1 MNSSRRFTTVTEEKI
16 RQMNEEAI
24 LLQTQNQPVW
34 LIVKQLSPSV
44 LVPCDLDI
52 LKLTGSVNI
61 NN

>member
-1 MNSSRRFTTVTEEKI
+1 MNSSRRFTTVTEEEI
-16 RQMNEEAI
+16 RQTNEEAI

-34 LIVKQLSPSV
+34 LILKQLSPSV
-44 LVPCDLDI
+44 LVPYDLDI